1 MEYNGLSTLPMMSLF
16 KITLQGWVLAPS
28 TASTKTTSI
37 RQRIARIAFLRLH
50 PSPLLSSLKFISM
63 KIIQI
68 RSRYA
73 IMETI
78 EEFPSVDT
86 SMSVM
91 WSNSIVGTRAGK
103 IKTGSRTVESKIL
116 LVKLTFPSLL

>member
-1 MEYNGLSTLPMMSLF
+1 
-16 KITLQGWVLAPS
+16 
-28 TASTKTTSI
+28 
-37 RQRIARIAFLRLH
+37 
-50 PSPLLSSLKFISM
+50 
-63 KIIQI
+63 
-68 RSRYA
+68 
-73 IMETI
+73 METI